1 MQSIRR
7 SSMCLSTVYRIGSDG
22 SKQLLAE
29 DVATV
34 RYSEGK
40 LVFSDIMGIQT
51 ETEGQIERIDLMD
64 NYIYIS

>member
-1 MQSIRR
+1 
-7 SSMCLSTVYRIGSDG
+7 MCLSTVYRIGSDG